1 VASFLKHFRQVSGLT
16 VLSRLAGLA
25 RDAALAHVLGAGPVM
40 DAYAMAFRMPNLLR
54 QLLGEGA
61 LTAAFVPVFTDY
73 LEKGGPK
80 AASRLMSLLAVALVT
95 ALAAITLIVD
105 GALLALRYLTET
117 GTKWH
122 LIFGLAAVLFPF
134 AIFVCLVALL
144 QAALNCCRHFV
155 MPALAPILLNLFILG
170 GAVAAGLWVT
180 GDRATQA
187 YVIAGAILLAGVVEI
202 AVQLPAMR
210 RVGLEFRPL
219 WNPRD
224 EGLRRVVGLLGPV
237 ILAVGVI
244 QINVFMDSLIAN
256 LLSPNPKVSAD
267 APALP
272 AQHPAEGRSLPAVAG
287 PAADLSAEAQLVRHS
302 PQGDGGRAKADAS
315 AAAPESFAFG
325 PWRVP
330 YPMKTGAASVLYYGP
345 LIYQFP
351 LGVFGIGLAT
361 VIFPVL
367 ARYAVRKDLAGMART
382 ASHALRLTLF
392 IGLPAG
398 LGIILVCKP
407 LIRLV
412 FEHGRFADMP
422 DAVERTAR
430 VASLYALGLWSYSA
444 NHILVRAFYAMENIR
459 TPRRIAMLA
468 AGLNFVGNLILVWPM
483 AEGGLALAT
492 ALSAVFQT
500 VVLARI
506 LSRRSAGLRPGAVPA
521 RRDPGGAGL
530 DWRGVAASAART
542 LLATAVMGAAV
553 WAVLHWAVPLL
564 SLAGRPLYAVQCFG
578 GVAVGAVAFI
588 AVARLLGMTELKD
601 LLTRAAPDPDDPGAP
616 GLDPGAPAG

>member
-54 QLLGEGA
+54 LLLGEGA
-61 LTAAFVPVFTDY
+61 LTAAFVPVFTGY

-95 ALAAITLIVD
+95 ALAAITLIVV
-105 GALLALRYLTET
+105 GVLLALRYFTET

-155 MPALAPILLNLFILG
+155 MPALAPVLLNLFVIG

-187 YVIAGAILLAGVVEI
+187 YVIAGAILLAGLVEI

-219 WNPRD
+219 WDMRD
-224 EGLRRVVGLLGPV
+224 PGLRRVVGLLGPV

-267 APALP
+267 APT
-272 AQHPAEGRSLPAVAG
+272 AVR
-287 PAADLSAEAQLVRHS
+287 AEA
-302 PQGDGGRAKADAS
+302 
-315 AAAPESFAFG
+315 AATESFALG
-325 PWRVP
+325 PWRVA

-367 ARYAVRKDLAGMART
+367 ARCAVRKDLAGMART

-407 LIRLV
+407 LILLV
-412 FEHGRFADMP
+412 FHHGRFAEMP

-468 AGLNFVGNLILVWPM
+468 AGLNFVCNLILVWPM

-492 ALSAVFQT
+492 VLSAVFQT
-500 VVLARI
+500 AVLA
-506 LSRRSAGLRPGAVPA
+506 LLLGRRSAGPATAGKLR
-521 RRDPGGAGL
+521 PGGAGL

-564 SLAGRPLYAVQCFG
+564 GWTGRPLYAVQCFG
-578 GVAVGAVAFI
+578 GVAVGAVAFLL
-588 AVARLLGMTELKD
+588 VARLLGMTELKD

-616 GLDPGAPAG
+616 GLDPGAPAE

>member
-25 RDAALAHVLGAGPVM
+25 RDAALAHVLGAQGVM
-40 DAYAMAFRMPNLLR
+40 DAYTMAIRLPNLLR

-73 LEKGGPK
+73 LEHGGRK
-80 AASRLMSLLAVALVT
+80 AANRFMSLMIVVLLAT
-95 ALAAITLIVD
+95 LAALTLIVD
-105 GALLALRYLTET
+105 GALLVLRYLSES
-117 GTKWH
+117 GTHWH
-122 LIFGLAAVLFPF
+122 LIFGLSAVLFPF
-134 AIFVCLVALL
+134 GLLVCLVALL
-144 QAALNCCRHFV
+144 QAALNCRQHFT
-155 MPALAPILLNLFILG
+155 MPALAPILLNLFIIG
-170 GAVAAGLWVT
+170 GAVAAGLWVA
-180 GDRATQA
+180 GDPQTQA
-187 YVIAGAILLAGVVEI
+187 FVIAGAILVAGLVEI

-210 RVGLEFRPL
+210 RVGLEFHPL
-219 WNPRD
+219 WDPRD
-224 EGLRRVVGLLGPV
+224 AGLRRVVGLLGPV

-256 LLSPNPKVSAD
+256 LLSPN
-267 APALP
+267 
-272 AQHPAEGRSLPAVAG
+272 VAG
-287 PAADLSAEAQLVRHS
+287 VETFHV
-302 PQGDGGRAKADAS
+302 
-315 AAAPESFAFG
+315 G
-325 PWRVP
+325 PWKIA
-330 YPMKTGAASVLYYGP
+330 YPMKIGAASVLYYGS

-351 LGVFGIGLAT
+351 LGVFGIAMAT

-392 IGLPAG
+392 IGVPSG

-407 LIRLV
+407 LIGLA
-412 FEHGRFADMP
+412 FNHGRFAEAH
-422 DAVERTAR
+422 DALARTAW
-430 VASLYALGLWSYSA
+430 VAGLYALGLWSYSA

-483 AEGGLALAT
+483 AEGGLALTT

-506 LSRRSAGLRPGAVPA
+506 LGRRSAGLRPGAA
-521 RRDPGGAGL
+521 GLRPGGAGL

-564 SLAGRPLYAVQCFG
+564 SLAGRTLYAVQCLG
-578 GVAVGAVAFI
+578 GVAVGAVVFLL
-588 AVARLLGMTELKD
+588 VARLLGMTELKD
-601 LLTRAAPDPDDPGAP
+601 LLTRAAPDPDDAP
-616 GLDPGAPAG
+616 PLDPGAPAG

>member
-80 AASRLMSLLAVALVT
+80 AAGRLMSLLAVALVT

-105 GALLALRYLTET
+105 GALLVLRYVTET

-155 MPALAPILLNLFILG
+155 MPALAPILLNLFIIG
-170 GAVAAGLWVT
+170 GAVAAGLWVA
-180 GDRATQA
+180 GDPQTQA
-187 YVIAGAILLAGVVEI
+187 YVIAGAILVAGLVEI

-219 WNPRD
+219 WDMRD
-224 EGLRRVVGLLGPV
+224 PGLRRVVGLLGPV

-256 LLSPNPKVSAD
+256 VLSPNVSAD

-287 PAADLSAEAQLVRHS
+287 PAAGA
-302 PQGDGGRAKADAS
+302 P
-315 AAAPESFAFG
+315 AAATETFAIG

-367 ARYAVRKDLAGMART
+367 ARHAVRKDLAGMART

-407 LIRLV
+407 LILLV
-412 FEHGRFADMP
+412 FHHGRFADMP

-468 AGLNFVGNLILVWPM
+468 AGLNFVCNLILVWPM

-500 VVLARI
+500 AVLARI
-506 LSRRSAGLRPGAVPA
+506 LSRRSAGL
-521 RRDPGGAGL
+521 
-530 DWRGVAASAART
+530 DWRGVAASAGRT

-553 WAVLHWAVPLL
+553 WAVLQWAVPLL
-564 SLAGRPLYAVQCFG
+564 SLAGRTLYAVQCLG
-578 GVAVGAVAFI
+578 GVAVGAAVFI

>member
-1 VASFLKHFRQVSGLT
+1 MASFLKHFRQVSGLT

-80 AASRLMSLLAVALVT
+80 AAGRLMSLLAVALVT

-105 GALLALRYLTET
+105 GALLVLRYVTET

-155 MPALAPILLNLFILG
+155 MPALAPILLNLFIIG
-170 GAVAAGLWVT
+170 GAVAAGLWVA
-180 GDRATQA
+180 GDPQTQA
-187 YVIAGAILLAGVVEI
+187 YVIAGAILVAGLVEI

-219 WNPRD
+219 WDMRD
-224 EGLRRVVGLLGPV
+224 PGLRRVVGLLGPV

-256 LLSPNPKVSAD
+256 VLSPNVSAD

-287 PAADLSAEAQLVRHS
+287 PAAGA
-302 PQGDGGRAKADAS
+302 P
-315 AAAPESFAFG
+315 AAATETFAIG

-407 LIRLV
+407 LIQLV

-468 AGLNFVGNLILVWPM
+468 AGLNLVCNLILVWPM

-506 LSRRSAGLRPGAVPA
+506 LSRRSAGL
-521 RRDPGGAGL
+521 
-530 DWRGVAASAART
+530 DWRGVGASAART
-542 LLATAVMGAAV
+542 LAATAVMAIAV
-553 WAVLHWAVPLL
+553 WAVLQWAVPLL

-588 AVARLLGMTELKD
+588 AVARFLGMTELAD
-601 LLTRAAPDPDDPGAP
+601 LLTRAAPDPDDAP
-616 GLDPGAPAG
+616 PLDPGAPAS

>member
-1 VASFLKHFRQVSGLT
+1 MASFLKHFRQVSSLT

-25 RDAALAHVLGAGPVM
+25 RDGALAHVLGAGWVM

-73 LEKGGPK
+73 LERGGPK
-80 AASRLMSLLAVALVT
+80 AAGRFMSLVAVALLA
-95 ALAAITLIVD
+95 ALAAITLVVD
-105 GALLALRYLTET
+105 GVLLVLRYVTET

-155 MPALAPILLNLFILG
+155 MPALAPIFLNLFIIA
-170 GAVAAGLWVT
+170 GAVAAGLWV
-180 GDRATQA
+180 GGAPETQA
-187 YVIAGAILLAGVVEI
+187 YVIAGAILVAGLVEI
-202 AVQLPAMR
+202 AVQLPALR

-219 WNPRD
+219 WNPKD
-224 EGLRRVVGLLGPV
+224 EGLRRVAGLLGPV

-256 LLSPNPKVSAD
+256 VLSPNVSAD
-267 APALP
+267 APAE
-272 AQHPAEGRSLPAVAG
+272 AAET
-287 PAADLSAEAQLVRHS
+287 
-302 PQGDGGRAKADAS
+302 
-315 AAAPESFAFG
+315 FALG

-367 ARYAVRKDLAGMART
+367 TRHAVRKDLAGMART
-382 ASHALRLTLF
+382 ASHALRLALF

-407 LIRLV
+407 LIQLV
-412 FEHGRFADMP
+412 FEHGRFAEMP

-430 VASLYALGLWSYSA
+430 VASLYALGLWSYSV
-444 NHILVRAFYAMENIR
+444 NHILIRAFYAMENIR

-468 AGLNFVGNLILVWPM
+468 AGMNFVCNLLLVWPM

-492 ALSAVFQT
+492 VLSAVFQT
-500 VVLARI
+500 AVLAR
-506 LSRRSAGLRPGAVPA
+506 LLGRRS
-521 RRDPGGAGL
+521 AGL
-530 DWRGVAASAART
+530 DWRGVAASAGRT

-553 WAVLHWAVPLL
+553 WAVLQWAVPLL
-564 SLAGRPLYAVQCFG
+564 PLAGRPLYAVQCLG
-578 GVAVGAVAFI
+578 GVAVGAVAFM

-601 LLTRAAPDPDDPGAP
+601 LLTRAAPDADEIRP
-616 GLDPGAPAG
+616 LDPGPPAG

>member
-80 AASRLMSLLAVALVT
+80 AAGRLMSLLAVALVT
-95 ALAAITLIVD
+95 ALAAITLVVD
-105 GALLALRYLTET
+105 GVLLALRYFTET

-144 QAALNCCRHFV
+144 QAALNCRQHFT
-155 MPALAPILLNLFILG
+155 MPALAPILLNLFIIG
-170 GAVAAGLWVT
+170 GAVVAGLWVT

-187 YVIAGAILLAGVVEI
+187 YVIAGFILVAGIVEI

-210 RVGLEFRPL
+210 RVGLEFHPL
-219 WNPRD
+219 WDTRD
-224 EGLRRVVGLLGPV
+224 AGLRRVVGLLGPV

-256 LLSPNPKVSAD
+256 LLSPN
-267 APALP
+267 
-272 AQHPAEGRSLPAVAG
+272 VAG
-287 PAADLSAEAQLVRHS
+287 VETFHV
-302 PQGDGGRAKADAS
+302 
-315 AAAPESFAFG
+315 G
-325 PWRVP
+325 PWEIA
-330 YPMKTGAASVLYYGP
+330 YPMKIGAASVLYYGS

-351 LGVFGIGLAT
+351 LGVFGIAMAT

-367 ARYAVRKDLAGMART
+367 TRYAVRRDLVGMGRT

-392 IGLPAG
+392 IGVPSG
-398 LGIILVCKP
+398 LGIILVCEP
-407 LIRLV
+407 LVRLI
-412 FEHGRFADMP
+412 FNHGRFAESP
-422 DAVERTAR
+422 DAVARTAW
-430 VASLYALGLWSYSA
+430 VAGLYAFGIWSYSA

-468 AGLNFVGNLILVWPM
+468 AGLNLVCNLILVWPM

-506 LSRRSAGLRPGAVPA
+506 LGRRSTR
-521 RRDPGGAGL
+521 L

-553 WAVLHWAVPLL
+553 WTVIQWAVPLL
-564 SLAGRPLYAVQCFG
+564 PLAGRTLYAVQCFG

-588 AVARLLGMTELKD
+588 AVARFLGMTELAD
-601 LLTRAAPDPDDPGAP
+601 LLTRAAPDPDDAP
-616 GLDPGAPAG
+616 PLDPGAPAG

>member
-1 VASFLKHFRQVSGLT
+1 LASFLKHFRQVSSLT
-16 VLSRLAGLA
+16 VVSRLAGLA

-40 DAYAMAFRMPNLLR
+40 DAYAMAFRLPNLLR

-73 LEKGGPK
+73 LERGGPK
-80 AASRLMSLLAVALVT
+80 AAGRFMSLVAVALLT
-95 ALAAITLIVD
+95 ALAAITLVVD
-105 GALLALRYLTET
+105 GVLLVLRYVTES

-134 AIFVCLVALL
+134 TIFVCLVALL

-155 MPALAPILLNLFILG
+155 MPALAPILLNLFIIA
-170 GAVAAGLWVT
+170 GAVAAGLWV
-180 GDRATQA
+180 GGAPETQA
-187 YVIAGAILLAGVVEI
+187 YVIAGAILVAGLVEI
-202 AVQLPAMR
+202 AVQLPALR

-219 WNPRD
+219 WDPRD
-224 EGLRRVVGLLGPV
+224 AGLRRVAGLLGPV

-256 LLSPNPKVSAD
+256 LLSPNPKVSAEAPLAAG
-267 APALP
+267 APAE
-272 AQHPAEGRSLPAVAG
+272 AAET
-287 PAADLSAEAQLVRHS
+287 
-302 PQGDGGRAKADAS
+302 
-315 AAAPESFAFG
+315 FALG
-325 PWRVP
+325 PWRIP

-367 ARYAVRKDLAGMART
+367 ARHAVRKDLAGMAQT

-398 LGIILVCKP
+398 LGIILLCEP

-412 FEHGRFADMP
+412 FDHGKFHEMP

-430 VASLYALGLWSYSA
+430 VAGLYALGLWSYSA
-444 NHILVRAFYAMENIR
+444 NHILIRAFYAMENIR
-459 TPRRIAMLA
+459 TPRRVAMLA
-468 AGLNFVGNLILVWPM
+468 AGMNFVCNLILVWPM
-483 AEGGLALAT
+483 AEEGLALAT

-500 VVLARI
+500 AVLARI
-506 LSRRSAGLRPGAVPA
+506 LSRRSAGL
-521 RRDPGGAGL
+521 
-530 DWRGVAASAART
+530 DWRGVGASAART

-553 WAVLHWAVPLL
+553 WAALQWAVPLL
-564 SLAGRPLYAVQCFG
+564 PLAGRTLYAVQCLG
-578 GVAVGAVAFI
+578 GVAVGAVAFM
-588 AVARLLGMTELKD
+588 AVARLLGMTELGD
-601 LLTRAAPDPDDPGAP
+601 LLTRAAPDAEAGPPVDPGP
-616 GLDPGAPAG
+616 PAS

>member
-1 VASFLKHFRQVSGLT
+1 LASFLKHFRQVSSLT

-25 RDAALAHVLGAGPVM
+25 RDGALAHVLGAGWVM

-73 LEKGGPK
+73 LERGGPK
-80 AASRLMSLLAVALVT
+80 AAGRFMSLVAVTLLA
-95 ALAAITLIVD
+95 ALAAITLVVD
-105 GALLALRYLTET
+105 GVLLVLRYVTET

-155 MPALAPILLNLFILG
+155 MPALAPIFLNLFIIA
-170 GAVAAGLWVT
+170 GAVAAGLWV
-180 GDRATQA
+180 GGAPETQA
-187 YVIAGAILLAGVVEI
+187 FVIAGAILVAGLVEI
-202 AVQLPAMR
+202 AVQLPALR

-219 WNPRD
+219 WNPKD

-256 LLSPNPKVSAD
+256 VLSPNVSAD
-267 APALP
+267 APA
-272 AQHPAEGRSLPAVAG
+272 E
-287 PAADLSAEAQLVRHS
+287 
-302 PQGDGGRAKADAS
+302 
-315 AAAPESFAFG
+315 AAPGAPGFALG

-367 ARYAVRKDLAGMART
+367 TRHAVRKDLAGMART
-382 ASHALRLTLF
+382 ASHALRLALF

-407 LIRLV
+407 LIQLV
-412 FEHGRFADMP
+412 FEHGRFAEMP

-430 VASLYALGLWSYSA
+430 VASLYALGLWSYSV
-444 NHILVRAFYAMENIR
+444 NHILIRAFYAMENIR

-468 AGLNFVGNLILVWPM
+468 AGMNFVCNLLLVWPM

-492 ALSAVFQT
+492 VLSAVFQT
-500 VVLARI
+500 AVLAR
-506 LSRRSAGLRPGAVPA
+506 LLGRRS
-521 RRDPGGAGL
+521 AGL
-530 DWRGVAASAART
+530 DWRGVAASAGRT

-553 WAVLHWAVPLL
+553 WAVLQWAVPLL
-564 SLAGRPLYAVQCFG
+564 PLAGRPLYAVQCLG
-578 GVAVGAVAFI
+578 GVAVGAVAFM

-601 LLTRAAPDPDDPGAP
+601 LLTRAAPDADEIRP
-616 GLDPGAPAG
+616 LDPGPPAG

>member
-80 AASRLMSLLAVALVT
+80 AAGRLMSLLAVALVT

-105 GALLALRYLTET
+105 GALLVLRYVTET

-155 MPALAPILLNLFILG
+155 MPALAPILLNLFIIG
-170 GAVAAGLWVT
+170 GAVAAGLWVA
-180 GDRATQA
+180 GDPQTQA
-187 YVIAGAILLAGVVEI
+187 YVIAGAILVAGLVEI

-219 WNPRD
+219 WDMRD
-224 EGLRRVVGLLGPV
+224 PGLRRVVGLLGPV

-256 LLSPNPKVSAD
+256 VLSPNVSAD

-287 PAADLSAEAQLVRHS
+287 PAAGA
-302 PQGDGGRAKADAS
+302 P
-315 AAAPESFAFG
+315 AAATETFAIG

-367 ARYAVRKDLAGMART
+367 ARHAVRKDLAGMART

-407 LIRLV
+407 LILLV
-412 FEHGRFADMP
+412 FHHGRFADMP

-444 NHILVRAFYAMENIR
+444 NHILIRAFYAMENIR

-468 AGLNFVGNLILVWPM
+468 AGLNFVCNLILVWPM

-506 LSRRSAGLRPGAVPA
+506 LSRRSAGL
-521 RRDPGGAGL
+521 
-530 DWRGVAASAART
+530 DWRGVAASAGRT
-542 LLATAVMGAAV
+542 LLATAAMGAAV
-553 WAVLHWAVPLL
+553 WAVLQWAVPLL
-564 SLAGRPLYAVQCFG
+564 SLAGRTLYAVQCFG
-578 GVAVGAVAFI
+578 GVAVGAAVFI
-588 AVARLLGMTELKD
+588 AVARFLGMTELKD

>member
-1 VASFLKHFRQVSGLT
+1 MASFLKHFRQVSSLT

-25 RDAALAHVLGAGPVM
+25 RDGALAHVLGAGWVM

-73 LEKGGPK
+73 LERGGPK
-80 AASRLMSLLAVALVT
+80 AAGRFMSLVAVALLT
-95 ALAAITLIVD
+95 ALAAITLVVD
-105 GALLALRYLTET
+105 GVLLVLRYVTET

-155 MPALAPILLNLFILG
+155 MPALAPIFLNLFIIA
-170 GAVAAGLWVT
+170 GAVAAGLWV
-180 GDRATQA
+180 GGAPETQA
-187 YVIAGAILLAGVVEI
+187 FVIAGAILVAGLVEI
-202 AVQLPAMR
+202 AVQLPALR

-219 WNPRD
+219 WNPKD

-256 LLSPNPKVSAD
+256 VLSPNVSAD
-267 APALP
+267 APA
-272 AQHPAEGRSLPAVAG
+272 E
-287 PAADLSAEAQLVRHS
+287 
-302 PQGDGGRAKADAS
+302 
-315 AAAPESFAFG
+315 AAPGAPGFALG

-367 ARYAVRKDLAGMART
+367 TRHAVRKDLAGMART
-382 ASHALRLTLF
+382 ASHALRLALF

-398 LGIILVCKP
+398 LGIILVAKP
-407 LIRLV
+407 LIQLV

-430 VASLYALGLWSYSA
+430 VASLYALGLWSYSV
-444 NHILVRAFYAMENIR
+444 NHILIRAFYAMENIR
-459 TPRRIAMLA
+459 TPRRVAMLA
-468 AGLNFVGNLILVWPM
+468 AGMNFVCNLILVWWM

-492 ALSAVFQT
+492 VLSAVFQT
-500 VVLARI
+500 AVLAR
-506 LSRRSAGLRPGAVPA
+506 LLGRRSAGL
-521 RRDPGGAGL
+521 
-530 DWRGVAASAART
+530 DWHSVAASAGRT

-553 WAVLHWAVPLL
+553 WAVLQWAVPLL
-564 SLAGRPLYAVQCFG
+564 PLAGRPLYAVQCFG
-578 GVAVGAVAFI
+578 GVAVGAVAFM

-601 LLTRAAPDPDDPGAP
+601 LLTRAAPDADVPP
-616 GLDPGAPAG
+616 LDPGPPAS

>member
-1 VASFLKHFRQVSGLT
+1 MASFLKHLRQVSGLT
-16 VLSRLAGLA
+16 VLSRVAGLA

-61 LTAAFVPVFTDY
+61 LTAAFVPVFTGY
-73 LEKGGPK
+73 LEKGGTK
-80 AASRLMSLLAVALVT
+80 AASRFMSLLLVALVT
-95 ALAAITLIVD
+95 ALAAITLVVD
-105 GALLALRYLTET
+105 GVLVALRYFTET

-155 MPALAPILLNLFILG
+155 MPALAPVLLNLFIIG
-170 GAVAAGLWVT
+170 GAVAAGLWVA
-180 GDRATQA
+180 GDPQTQA
-187 YVIAGAILLAGVVEI
+187 YVIAGAILVAGLVEI
-202 AVQLPAMR
+202 AIQLPAMR

-256 LLSPNPKVSAD
+256 VLSPNVSTE
-267 APALP
+267 APA
-272 AQHPAEGRSLPAVAG
+272 AAG
-287 PAADLSAEAQLVRHS
+287 ADPSA
-302 PQGDGGRAKADAS
+302 PD
-315 AAAPESFAFG
+315 SFALG
-325 PWRVP
+325 PWRVA

-367 ARYAVRKDLAGMART
+367 ARHAVRKDLAGMART

-407 LIRLV
+407 LIFLV
-412 FEHGRFADMP
+412 FHHGQFAQMP

-468 AGLNFVGNLILVWPM
+468 AGLNFVCNLILVWPM

-492 ALSAVFQT
+492 VLSAVFQT
-500 VVLARI
+500 VVLSRI
-506 LSRRSAGLRPGAVPA
+506 LSRRS
-521 RRDPGGAGL
+521 AGL
-530 DWRGVAASAART
+530 DWRGVAASAGRT

-553 WAVLHWAVPLL
+553 WAALHWAVPLL
-564 SLAGRPLYAVQCFG
+564 DWTGRPLYAVQCFG
-578 GVAVGAVAFI
+578 GVAVGVVAFLL
-588 AVARLLGMTELKD
+588 VARLLGMTELKD
-601 LLTRAAPDPDDPGAP
+601 LLSRPAPDSDDAP
-616 GLDPGAPAG
+616 PLDPGAPAG

>member
-25 RDAALAHVLGAGPVM
+25 RDASLAHVLGAGPVM

-80 AASRLMSLLAVALVT
+80 AASRLMSLLIVALVT

-155 MPALAPILLNLFILG
+155 MPALAPVLLNLFIIA

-180 GDRATQA
+180 GDPATQA

-202 AVQLPAMR
+202 AVQVPAMR

-224 EGLRRVVGLLGPV
+224 AGLRRVVGLLAPV

-256 LLSPNPKVSAD
+256 LLSPNVSAE
-267 APALP
+267 AP
-272 AQHPAEGRSLPAVAG
+272 VAAG
-287 PAADLSAEAQLVRHS
+287 LSAEAQPVRHS

-315 AAAPESFAFG
+315 AAAPETFALG
-325 PWRVP
+325 PWRVA

-367 ARYAVRKDLAGMART
+367 TRYAVRKDLAGMART

-407 LIRLV
+407 LIFLV
-412 FEHGRFADMP
+412 FHHGQFAEMP

-468 AGLNFVGNLILVWPM
+468 AGLNFVCNLLLVWPM

-492 ALSAVFQT
+492 VLSAVFQT

-506 LSRRSAGLRPGAVPA
+506 LSRRSAGPATAGKLHPGA
-521 RRDPGGAGL
+521 AGI

-564 SLAGRPLYAVQCFG
+564 GWTGRPLYAVQCFG
-578 GVAVGAVAFI
+578 GVAVGAAAFLL
-588 AVARLLGMTELKD
+588 VARLLGMTELKD

-616 GLDPGAPAG
+616 GLDPGAPPS

>member
-1 VASFLKHFRQVSGLT
+1 MASFLKHFRQVSGLT

-80 AASRLMSLLAVALVT
+80 AASRLMSLLVVALVT

-105 GALLALRYLTET
+105 GVLLALRYFTET

-155 MPALAPILLNLFILG
+155 MPALAPVLLNLFIIG

-180 GDRATQA
+180 GDRATQV

-202 AVQLPAMR
+202 AVQVPAMR

-219 WNPRD
+219 WNPSD
-224 EGLRRVVGLLGPV
+224 EGFRRVVGLLGPV

-256 LLSPNPKVSAD
+256 VLSPNVSTE
-267 APALP
+267 APA
-272 AQHPAEGRSLPAVAG
+272 
-287 PAADLSAEAQLVRHS
+287 AADLSAEAQ
-302 PQGDGGRAKADAS
+302 RAKADAS
-315 AAAPESFAFG
+315 AAATETFALG
-325 PWRVP
+325 PWRVA

-398 LGIILVCKP
+398 LGIILVCEP

-412 FEHGRFADMP
+412 FEHGRFAEMP

-430 VASLYALGLWSYSA
+430 VASLYALGLWSYSV
-444 NHILVRAFYAMENIR
+444 NHILIRTFYAMENIR

-468 AGLNFVGNLILVWPM
+468 AGLNFVCNLILVWPM

-492 ALSAVFQT
+492 VLSAVFQT
-500 VVLARI
+500 VVLSRI
-506 LSRRSAGLRPGAVPA
+506 LSRRS
-521 RRDPGGAGL
+521 AGL

-553 WAVLHWAVPLL
+553 WAALRWAVPLL
-564 SLAGRPLYAVQCFG
+564 GWTGRPLYAVQCFG

-588 AVARLLGMTELKD
+588 AVARLLGMTELAD
-601 LLTRAAPDPDDPGAP
+601 LLSRAAPDSDAAP
-616 GLDPGAPAG
+616 LDPGAPAG

>member
-1 VASFLKHFRQVSGLT
+1 MASFLKHFRQVSGLT

-80 AASRLMSLLAVALVT
+80 AAGRLMSLLAVALVT

-105 GALLALRYLTET
+105 GVLLVLRYVTET

-155 MPALAPILLNLFILG
+155 MPALAPVLLNLFIIG
-170 GAVAAGLWVT
+170 GAVAAGLWVA
-180 GDRATQA
+180 DDPQTQA
-187 YVIAGAILLAGVVEI
+187 YVIAGAILVAGLVEI

-219 WNPRD
+219 WDMRD
-224 EGLRRVVGLLGPV
+224 PGLRRVVGLLGPV

-256 LLSPNPKVSAD
+256 VLSPNVSAD

-272 AQHPAEGRSLPAVAG
+272 GRSLPAVAG
-287 PAADLSAEAQLVRHS
+287 PATAAAEAS
-302 PQGDGGRAKADAS
+302 DPD
-315 AAAPESFAFG
+315 SFALG

-398 LGIILVCKP
+398 LGIILLCEP

-412 FEHGRFADMP
+412 FDHGKFHEMP

-468 AGLNFVGNLILVWPM
+468 AGLNLVCNLILVWPM

-506 LSRRSAGLRPGAVPA
+506 LSRRSAGL
-521 RRDPGGAGL
+521 
-530 DWRGVAASAART
+530 DWRGVAASAGRT

-553 WAVLHWAVPLL
+553 WAVLQWAVPLL
-564 SLAGRPLYAVQCFG
+564 SLAGRPLYAVQCLG
-578 GVAVGAVAFI
+578 GVAVGAAAFI
-588 AVARLLGMTELKD
+588 AVARFLGMTELAD
-601 LLTRAAPDPDDPGAP
+601 LLTRAAPDPDDAP
-616 GLDPGAPAG
+616 PLDPGAPAG

>member
-105 GALLALRYLTET
+105 GVLLVLRYVTET

-155 MPALAPILLNLFILG
+155 MPALAPVLLNLFIIG
-170 GAVAAGLWVT
+170 GAVAAGLWVA
-180 GDRATQA
+180 GDPQTQA
-187 YVIAGAILLAGVVEI
+187 FVIAGAILVAGLVEI

-219 WNPRD
+219 WDPRD
-224 EGLRRVVGLLGPV
+224 AGLRRVVGLLGPV

-256 LLSPNPKVSAD
+256 VLSPNVSAD

-272 AQHPAEGRSLPAVAG
+272 GRSLPAVAG

-302 PQGDGGRAKADAS
+302 PQGDGGRAKADAFE
-315 AAAPESFAFG
+315 AAPESFALG

-367 ARYAVRKDLAGMART
+367 TRYAVRKDLAGMART

-398 LGIILVCKP
+398 LGIILLCEP

-412 FEHGRFADMP
+412 FDHGKFHEMP

-468 AGLNFVGNLILVWPM
+468 AGLNFVCNLILVWPM

-506 LSRRSAGLRPGAVPA
+506 LGRRSAGPATAGKLRPVRHGDSPVAS
-521 RRDPGGAGL
+521 GAGL
-530 DWRGVAASAART
+530 DWHGVAASAART

-553 WAVLHWAVPLL
+553 WAVIQWAVPLL
-564 SLAGRPLYAVQCFG
+564 SLTGRPLYAVQCFG

-588 AVARLLGMTELKD
+588 AVARFLGMTELAD
-601 LLTRAAPDPDDPGAP
+601 LLTRAAPDPDDAP
-616 GLDPGAPAG
+616 PLDPGAPTQ

>member
-1 VASFLKHFRQVSGLT
+1 MASFLKHFRQVSGLT

-73 LEKGGPK
+73 LEKGGSK

-105 GALLALRYLTET
+105 GALLVLRYVTET

-155 MPALAPILLNLFILG
+155 MPALAPILLNLFIIG
-170 GAVAAGLWVT
+170 GAVAAGLWVA
-180 GDRATQA
+180 GDPQTQA
-187 YVIAGAILLAGVVEI
+187 YVIAGAILVAGLVEI

-219 WNPRD
+219 WDMRD
-224 EGLRRVVGLLGPV
+224 PGLRRVVGLLGPV

-256 LLSPNPKVSAD
+256 VLSPNVSAD

-287 PAADLSAEAQLVRHS
+287 PAAGA
-302 PQGDGGRAKADAS
+302 P
-315 AAAPESFAFG
+315 AAATETFAIG

-367 ARYAVRKDLAGMART
+367 TRYAVRKDLAGMART

-407 LIRLV
+407 LILLV
-412 FEHGRFADMP
+412 FHHGRFADMP

-430 VASLYALGLWSYSA
+430 VASLYSLGLWSYSA
-444 NHILVRAFYAMENIR
+444 NHILIRAFYAMENIR

-468 AGLNFVGNLILVWPM
+468 AGLNFVCNLILVWPM

-500 VVLARI
+500 AVLARI
-506 LSRRSAGLRPGAVPA
+506 LGRRS
-521 RRDPGGAGL
+521 AGL
-530 DWRGVAASAART
+530 DWRGVAASAGRT

-553 WAVLHWAVPLL
+553 WAVLQWAVPLL
-564 SLAGRPLYAVQCFG
+564 SLAGRPLYAAQCFG

-588 AVARLLGMTELKD
+588 AVARFLGMTELKD

-616 GLDPGAPAG
+616 GLDPGAPTQ